1 MTSEGD
7 ELRKLFVEELA
18 RHRETL
24 GDASASI
31 EEKRRALH
39 ALKGAAGMIGEGA
52 LADAVARLERRVRA
66 GDASAI
72 GSAVQLVARAE
83 AALAAGRPSVENTW
97 PTPPADL
104 VGAPVE
110 GELRPTY
117 VSEMR
122 DRCTR
127 IDAILA
133 ARVPAQEALALTL
146 REIHGMKGAATAA
159 KDEAMAWFCHGMEAH
174 LRAGRGDAEAAAR
187 VLRDLASLRG
197 VLGEMAIDPERA
209 LSRLSGEATR
219 ATPSSSKHQVA
230 RRASTRPPPAD
241 DTDGGDGTVRIPAAA
256 LDRLLERAGNLGRL
270 GGQIAAGVDQ
280 TRASSRRLRELP
292 TLLGEALRL
301 IGPPRPWGA
310 PAAALTRVQRAASA
324 ANAIA
329 DELDFGAAGV
339 RERAEDLGADAS
351 TMSGDLSALR
361 RTRAG
366 WLLDR
371 VRRGV
376 ETQARL
382 ADVAVRVVVE
392 GAEISVDRRVLERL
406 VDPLLQVAVNA
417 VAHGIEPANVR
428 ETAGK
433 PAVGTLRLTAAF
445 DEGRLRVQIED
456 DGAGVDVARV
466 RARAIESGVVPADVA
481 ERAGEDALLDL
492 LFLPGFTTRAEADLL
507 AGRGMGLDLA
517 ASALRRLG
525 GRLRLSSRRGR
536 GVTATLDVPLDGG
549 PESVLW
555 VRAGGRR
562 YALPARSVRRVS
574 ARADSAPAAALADL
588 LALPAGDRRAF
599 VVEIASGNA
608 TLALEVDEVGA
619 LDEVTLRP
627 LSPLLRG
634 AGPYR
639 AAVVQSDG
647 RIDLVLDAS
656 TLAELV

>member
-1 MTSEGD
+1 
-7 ELRKLFVEELA
+7 V
-18 RHRETL
+18 
-24 GDASASI
+24 
-31 EEKRRALH
+31 
-39 ALKGAAGMIGEGA
+39 GA
-52 LADAVARLERRVRA
+52 
-66 GDASAI
+66 
-72 GSAVQLVARAE
+72 AVQLIARAE
-83 AALAAGRPSVENTW
+83 AALAAGRPSLESTW
-97 PTPPADL
+97 PTPPPDL
-104 VGAPVE
+104 VGVPVQ
-110 GELRPTY
+110 GPLRPTY

-122 DRCTR
+122 DRCAR

-133 ARVPAQEALALTL
+133 ARVPAEESLALAL

-174 LRAGRGDAEAAAR
+174 LRAGRGDLDAAAR

-197 VLGEMAIDPERA
+197 VLGELAIDPARA
-209 LSRLSGEATR
+209 LSRLSGEAAR
-219 ATPSSSKHQVA
+219 AAPSSNKHSIA
-230 RRASTRPPPAD
+230 RRASTRPPPAEED
-241 DTDGGDGTVRIPAAA
+241 DGGDGTVRIPAAA

-280 TRASSRRLRELP
+280 ARASSRRLRELP

-329 DELDFGAAGV
+329 DELEFGAAGV
-339 RERAEDLGADAS
+339 RERAEDLGADAAS
-351 TMSGDLSALR
+351 MSGDLSALR

-376 ETQARL
+376 ETQARI
-382 ADVAVRVVVE
+382 AGVSVSVVVE
-392 GAEISVDRRVLERL
+392 GAEISVDRRVLEQL

-417 VAHGIEPANVR
+417 VAHGIEPAEDR
-428 ETAGK
+428 ASAGK
-433 PAVGTLRLTAAF
+433 PETGMLKLSAAEG
-445 DEGRLRVQIED
+445 EGRLRVQVAD

-466 RARAIESGVVPADVA
+466 RARAIESGVVPPDVA

-549 PESVLW
+549 PSTVLW

-562 YALPARSVRRVS
+562 YAIPARSIRRVA
-574 ARADSAPAAALADL
+574 ARADSAPAPPLAEL
-588 LALPAGDRRAF
+588 LGMSPGDRRGF
-599 VVEIASGNA
+599 VVELTASDVVIAV
-608 TLALEVDEVGA
+608 EVDEVGA
-619 LDEVTLRP
+619 LEEVTLRP

-647 RIDLVLDAS
+647 RVELVLEAS